1 MARNVTVELDTKVLD
16 NLIKHLNGN
25 VEEAVNKAGFVVEGK
40 AKLRAPIDTGALRAS
55 IYTSIKGNRQRFES
69 AKGKAI
75 AESHNVNSRGRIQPL
90 TNEDIVQLPEPK
102 DNHTVYVGPS
112 VEYGAEVEL
121 GGQHAAQPYLLPAMR
136 ETERELRDLLKKA
149 VTP

>member
-1 MARNVTVELDTKVLD
+1 MARNVTVTFDTKVLD
-16 NLIKHLNGN
+16 NLIKHLDGN

-40 AKLRAPIDTGALRAS
+40 AKLRAPVDTGALRAS
-55 IYTSIKGNRQRFES
+55 IYTSIKGRTTAAMN
-69 AKGKAI
+69 KARSLNPDAGI
-75 AESHNVNSRGRIQPL
+75 VPL
-90 TNEDIVQLPEPK
+90 PVPDN
-102 DNHTVYVGPS
+102 NHTVYVGPS

-136 ETERELRDLLKKA
+136 EAERELRDLLKKA